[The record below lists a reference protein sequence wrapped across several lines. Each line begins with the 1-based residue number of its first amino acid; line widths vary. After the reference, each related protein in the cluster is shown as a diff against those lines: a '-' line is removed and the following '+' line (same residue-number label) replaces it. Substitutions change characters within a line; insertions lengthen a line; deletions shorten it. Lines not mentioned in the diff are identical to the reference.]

1 MDRIS
6 APLPT
11 EIMKQLLS
19 LIALVLAFP
28 LSSIAQEGSVLYE
41 RIVKMDFELP
51 PEMEHMRDQIP
62 TDNTTSMILYFN
74 ELESLMKAAEEQ
86 EKPQEIVAGGGNM
99 VFRMAGSSRDEN
111 ETYQNYDDGTVSEKR
126 DFMGRTF
133 LIAGDQPTY
142 AWKLTG
148 EQSEYLGFQV
158 QKATAVQDS
167 TVIEAWFSPEIPVS
181 AGPELFSGL
190 PGMILVLSLNDG
202 QTVFSAKEIN
212 LDGVEEG
219 VIYAPKKGKKVSRAE
234 FDSIVEEKM
243 KEMQAM
249 RGGRGH
255 KTVRIMRH

>member
-6 APLPT
+6 APSPT
-11 EIMKQLLS
+11 EIMKQLLA
-19 LIALVLAFP
+19 LLALVLALP
-28 LSSIAQEGSVLYE
+28 LSAVAQEGSVLYE
-41 RIVKMDFELP
+41 RTVKMEFDLP

-62 TDNTTSMILYFN
+62 TENTTSMILYFN
-74 ELESLMKAAEEQ
+74 ELESLMKAAPKEAKEQ
-86 EKPQEIVAGGGNM
+86 VVVSGGEGRM
-99 VFRMAGSSRDEN
+99 IFRMGGAGKET
-111 ETYQNYDDGTVSEKR
+111 ETYQNYNNGTVSEKR

-148 EQSEYLGFQV
+148 EESEYLGYAV

-181 AGPELFSGL
+181 AGPELFGGL
-190 PGMILVLSLNDG
+190 PGMILVLSVNDG
-202 QTVFSAKEIN
+202 QTVFSAIEIS
-212 LDGVEEG
+212 LDPVEEG
-219 VIYAPKKGKKVSRAE
+219 LIYAPKKGKKVSRAE

-243 KEMQAM
+243 KEMQTM

-255 KTVRIMRH
+255 STFRFIHH